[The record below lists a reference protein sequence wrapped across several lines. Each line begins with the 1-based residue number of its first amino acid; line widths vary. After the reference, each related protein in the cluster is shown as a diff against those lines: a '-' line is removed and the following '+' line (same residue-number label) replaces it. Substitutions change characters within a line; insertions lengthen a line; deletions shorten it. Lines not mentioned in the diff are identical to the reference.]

1 MQQTPITPEQ
11 LAAWSQSYN
20 GSESRQIA
28 TLAMSKTDLNDV
40 CYVSRAAFAMRQNTR
55 NA

>member
-1 MQQTPITPEQ
+1 MKHTPITQEQ
-11 LAAWSQSYN
+11 LAAWSESYN

-40 CYVSRAAFAMRQNTR
+40 CYVSKAAFAMR
-55 NA
+55 